1 MLDQK
6 VIELDATSLKCS
18 ELSKE
23 LELATIRFEEERNR
37 LKNLMTRT

>member
-6 VIELDATSLKCS
+6 IAELDATTFKCS

-23 LELATIRFEEERNR
+23 LELSTIRFEE
-37 LKNLMTRT
+37 